1 MSGVNREEQRRTDD
15 KRDYLQ
21 NEKRNREFE
30 SFRHFVI
37 AVAER
42 DHCTCAACRHDIR
55 HPCGAGG
62 DKDDSLN
69 IKSAGQRCGRSNR
82 DHESHCTHIGEEIRH
97 DSCNQCEHC
106 DDENR
111 SRMSAKDLKDRV
123 ANQLTDT
130 GRTENRGD

>member
-1 MSGVNREEQRRTDD
+1 MSGVNREEQGRTNN
-15 KRDYLQ
+15 KRYNFQ
-21 NEKRNREFE
+21 NKQRDCELE
-30 SFRHFVI
+30 SFCDLIITVT
-37 AVAER
+37 ESN
-42 DHCTCAACRHDIR
+42 HCTGAACRHDIR

-69 IKSAGQRCGRSNR
+69 IKSAGQRRGRSNR
-82 DHESHCTHIGEEIRH
+82 DHESHCTHIGEEVRH

-123 ANQLTDT
+123 AVIKIIVK
-130 GRTENRGD
+130 RYHRP